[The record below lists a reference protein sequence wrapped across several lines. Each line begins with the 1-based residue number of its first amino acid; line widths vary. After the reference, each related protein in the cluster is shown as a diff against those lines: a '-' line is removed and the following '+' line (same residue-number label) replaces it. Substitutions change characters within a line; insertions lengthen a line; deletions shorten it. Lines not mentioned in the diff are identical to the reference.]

1 VNVVARGDQGCGAL
15 VVRLEGGSIPVV
27 AICVGFDHDALG
39 RPEEVH
45 QVPVDENIH
54 SGRRQALFPAEG
66 KEIDLQARSG
76 VPGVRMDPVDDRPES
91 SYAFVTP
98 G

>member
-1 VNVVARGDQGCGAL
+1 
-15 VVRLEGGSIPVV
+15 
-27 AICVGFDHDALG
+27 
-39 RPEEVH
+39 
-45 QVPVDENIH
+45 VDENIH